1 MFNRRRILE
10 YSHIINYSTGVIV
23 MIFSKRLLLSTSLT
37 ISAFCLSGTLLA
49 ESVAVK
55 DDHIFIAYKGL
66 TVKNLLTGQPNQ
78 CLAPPLLDQNGN
90 DVTSLLSTATDVV
103 IKRTFAV
110 VTIHPINDQGNAST
124 DTVIVDVSK
133 CLDKKTIPVKECIST
148 VDMDKGLL
156 TIPCVKFN
164 DNYLT
169 VNMDRRG
176 NSSNWEV
183 SFTRNNANMT
193 NYDPEGDESDDD
205 STPPLNKAGKK

>member
-1 MFNRRRILE
+1 MTLSR
-10 YSHIINYSTGVIV
+10 
-23 MIFSKRLLLSTSLT
+23 KLLLSTSLT
-37 ISAFCLSGTLLA
+37 ISAFCFTSTLFA
-49 ESVAVK
+49 ESVAIK
-55 DDHIFIAYKGL
+55 DDQIFLAAKGL
-66 TVKNLLTGQPNQ
+66 TVKNLLTGQTNQ

-90 DVTSLLSTATDVV
+90 DVTNLLSTATDVV

-110 VTIHPINDQGNAST
+110 VTIHPINDQGNAGT

-164 DNYLT
+164 DTYLT

-183 SFTRNNANMT
+183 SFTKDNANM
-193 NYDPEGDESDDD
+193 NSYDPEDDETDDD
-205 STPPLNKAGKK
+205 STPENKAIKK